1 MVLKSMKKT
10 RSDLDLPNNTTTPP
24 VPERSNPLVW
34 SRSASTALPYY
45 NTSLLSVFNAILQ
58 CSCLTKKMFLRSYKA
73 FPSLP
78 TTQSLILYP
87 LPNAPSTANKK
98 NISWYQWLQ
107 ALSSQWSTIR
117 HGFSWTA
124 ADIVVYVCEELVC
137 GPEKAEGEW
146 MV

>member
-1 MVLKSMKKT
+1 MALKSMKKT

-45 NTSLLSVFNAILQ
+45 NTSLLPVFNAILQ
-58 CSCLTKKMFLRSYKA
+58 CSCLTKTMFLRSYKA

-78 TTQSLILYP
+78 TTQSLILHS
-87 LPNAPSTANKK
+87 LPNALSTANKK
-98 NISWYQWLQ
+98 KISPGTNDSKHYPPNGRQSDMDSLGLQ
-107 ALSSQWSTIR
+107 LILL
-117 HGFSWTA
+117 
-124 ADIVVYVCEELVC
+124 CVC
-137 GPEKAEGEW
+137 GPEKEEGEW